1 LQHSNVP
8 GELERL
14 KAKLACLG
22 PVSLM
27 QKIILEEQI
36 QALSH
41 KMAHLPT
48 EASNRKPVAESSLEQ
63 PFPLQKKT
71 APPPSPVAN
80 GFKPHAKS
88 TRSTSKRPH
97 KNSLER
103 QLYLFPKA
111 DER

>member
-1 LQHSNVP
+1 MQHSNVF

-41 KMAHLPT
+41 QMAHLPA
-48 EASNRKPVAESSLEQ
+48 EVSNHKPVGESSLDQ

-71 APPPSPVAN
+71 ATPPPTS
-80 GFKPHAKS
+80 FKPHAKS
-88 TRSTSKRPH
+88 TRSTSKRPSQ
-97 KNSLER
+97 NSLER
-103 QLYLFPKA
+103 QLYLFPNA